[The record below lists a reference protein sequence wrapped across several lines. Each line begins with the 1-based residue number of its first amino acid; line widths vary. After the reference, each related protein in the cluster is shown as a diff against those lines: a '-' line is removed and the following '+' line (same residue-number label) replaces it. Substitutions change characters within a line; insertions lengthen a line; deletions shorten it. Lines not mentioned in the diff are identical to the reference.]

1 MENIQEIGFDCGRGY
16 VKAYSEVNGVVHQ
29 TKFKAVIGDGRD
41 IDLSDFNKEYNPND
55 VMVSED
61 PSIEKPRYI
70 EFENERYFIGLLAEK
85 ESQAPIRNSI
95 DSKVTETVRVL
106 LASALNDIA
115 VKSKVKIM
123 IGVPYKNYRKSV
135 LKEVVD
141 TYKGQV
147 FKVKDRITGATKEIQ
162 IADVSILREADAAV
176 LNALDGNIN
185 TERPIGLAAI
195 GFRSSELSYF
205 DKNFVFNDKKS
216 TTVEFGNRTL
226 LARVQSDLM
235 NEGVTKD
242 VNEIDSSNDYNDK
255 KEKVF
260 KLGSENISQR
270 IEDIW
275 INLSEMDLYIAG
287 GTALNLKF
295 DEQFKVLD
303 DAQMAT
309 ARGLFTAA
317 QRRF

>member
-16 VKAYSEVNGVVHQ
+16 VKAYSEVDGSVHQ
-29 TKFKAVIGDGRD
+29 TKFKSVIGDGRD
-41 IDLSDFNKEYNPND
+41 IDLSDFNKVHNPNNI
-55 VMVSED
+55 MVSD
-61 PSIEKPRYI
+61 NPSIEKPRYI

-85 ESQAPIRNSI
+85 ESQAPIRNSK
-95 DSKVTETVRVL
+95 DSKISETVRVL
-106 LASALNDIA
+106 LASTLNDIA
-115 VKSKVKIM
+115 VKNKVKIM
-123 IGVPYKNYRKSV
+123 VGVPYKSYRKSV
-135 LKEVVD
+135 LKEVLD
-141 TYKGQV
+141 TYKGHI

-162 IADVSILREADAAV
+162 IVDISILREADAAV
-176 LNALDGNIN
+176 LHALGGNIN
-185 TERPIGLAAI
+185 TERPIGLATI
-195 GFRSSELSYF
+195 GFRSSELSFF

-216 TTVEFGNRTL
+216 TTIEFGNRTL

-235 NEGVTKD
+235 SEGITKD

-255 KEKVF
+255 KAKVF
-260 KLGSENISQR
+260 KLGSENLSQR

-287 GTALNLKF
+287 GTALNLNF
-295 DEQFKVLD
+295 DEQFKIVD

-309 ARGLFTAA
+309 ARGLFEAA

>member
-16 VKAYSEVNGVVHQ
+16 VKAYSKVDGVNHQ

-41 IDLSDFNKEYNPND
+41 IDLSDYNKEYNPND

-61 PSIEKPRYI
+61 ASIEKPRYI
-70 EFENERYFIGLLAEK
+70 EFEGERYFIGLLAEK
-85 ESQAPIRNSI
+85 ESQAPIRNSK
-95 DSKVTETVRVL
+95 DSKITETVRVL
-106 LASALNDIA
+106 LASTLNDIA

-123 IGVPYKNYRKSV
+123 IGVTYKNYRKSV

-162 IADVSILREADAAV
+162 IVDVSILREADAAV
-176 LNALDGNIN
+176 LHALDGNIN

-270 IEDIW
+270 IEDMW
-275 INLSEMDLYIAG
+275 VNLSEMDLYIAG

-295 DEQFKVLD
+295 DEEFKLVD

-309 ARGLFTAA
+309 ARGLFAAA